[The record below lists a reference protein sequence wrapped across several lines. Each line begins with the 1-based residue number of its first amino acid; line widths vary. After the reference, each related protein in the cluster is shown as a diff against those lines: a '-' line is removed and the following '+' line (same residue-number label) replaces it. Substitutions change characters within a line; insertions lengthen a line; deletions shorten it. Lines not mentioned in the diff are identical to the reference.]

1 MASTF
6 TVWSRRE
13 RRATT
18 FVSAFESLAS
28 AYHFLA
34 GQRRKSQFV
43 GELLASARGRR
54 LTQQQVAW
62 MHKIATDDLE
72 AARAYAQ
79 ETGNCSFCHREL
91 TDAPSVF
98 AGYGPVCAAKR
109 GLPWGEVA
117 APELEEVTS

>member
-1 MASTF
+1 MG
-6 TVWSRRE
+6 VSRRLGGV
-13 RRATT
+13 R
-18 FVSAFESLAS
+18 F
-28 AYHFLA
+28 
-34 GQRRKSQFV
+34 Q
-43 GELLASARGRR
+43 R
-54 LTQQQVAW
+54 LT
-62 MHKIATDDLE
+62 H
-72 AARAYAQ
+72 AQ